1 MKSFGMAALLFGIV
15 NFAGLGLGGLFT
27 GPGVQSTW
35 YAELPQA
42 PWTPP
47 GWVFGAAWTT
57 VMVGLSLFMAGAW
70 TSQDQRFKVTRT
82 FVLSW
87 VLNVAWNPVFFL
99 WHQVWLALAVIV
111 ALFVL
116 VVSLAIQT
124 APSRSP
130 EVPGAGAQLWWR
142 WCIAPYVVWL
152 LIATSL
158 NAYSAMA

>member
-1 MKSFGMAALLFGIV
+1 MKSFGLVALLFGIL
-15 NFAGLGLGGLFT
+15 NFAGLGLGGVFT
-27 GPGVQSTW
+27 GPGVQSNW

-70 TSQDQRFKVTRT
+70 TSHGQRIKVTRT

-99 WHQVWLALAVIV
+99 WHQVWLALAVIL
-111 ALFVL
+111 ALFVV

-124 APSRSP
+124 APPRSP
-130 EVPGAGAQLWWR
+130 KLPRTQLWWR